1 MTGAFMIKFNKY
13 EQEEFD
19 SYSKEQ
25 IYEAF
30 MSEHHSRLKLQ
41 QMLKDSDRNNAALR
55 YDRDKFEEKYFRELV
70 KRTIP
75 GTTDENI
82 DIFFSTKHKIV
93 WVEKGYIGIQ
103 YIEGKIFIAYL
114 YKANSYKTLKAILKF
129 LKGTEV
135 YYNYTEK
142 DHYRN
147 SSEPYNEVMRLVV

>member
-1 MTGAFMIKFNKY
+1 MTFNKY

-25 IYEAF
+25 VYEAF

-75 GTTDENI
+75 EITDE
-82 DIFFSTKHKIV
+82 DLDVFFSTKHKIV
-93 WVEKGYIGIQ
+93 WVGKGYIGMQ
-103 YIEGKIFIAYL
+103 YLDGKLFVAYL
-114 YKANSYKTLKAILKF
+114 YNAGSLSISKAIVKY
-129 LKGTEV
+129 LKGNEV
-135 YYNYTEK
+135 YYTFPNK
-142 DHYRN
+142 DHYKNN
-147 SSEPYNEVMRLVV
+147 SEQYGDVMKLVL